1 MLPPLPVV
9 SAERE
14 GHPLGGG
21 ALWWR
26 ALRLGIGPGYGRV
39 GGFIPRGGGL
49 LGPHSRFGFFSVAVY
64 ALIEFSAVAVLA
76 APGSD
81 ALVGRSVG
89 SALSGFCSFPSVS
102 GVEMSLSPSTPVRRR
117 KIGFA
122 EEFDISSLLCYVY
135 LLSH

>member
-26 ALRLGIGPGYGRV
+26 ALRLGIGPGCGRV

-49 LGPHSRFGFFSVAVY
+49 LGPHSRFGFFSAAVDVFVEY
-64 ALIEFSAVAVLA
+64 SAAAAIAALGSYSLARCLMASAN
-76 APGSD
+76 
-81 ALVGRSVG
+81 
-89 SALSGFCSFPSVS
+89 SGFCAFPGAS
-102 GVEMSLSPSTPVRRR
+102 GVGWGGRGYWGP
-117 KIGFA
+117 
-122 EEFDISSLLCYVY
+122 
-135 LLSH
+135 